1 MKNLF
6 ILLALLMGY
15 CYSFAQDKIVL
26 KDGTELNVKVIES
39 NSKCVIFTYPNEEV
53 RNEKSKSV
61 IDYILYASGRREEG
75 IKIPTI
81 ESEKDWEKV
90 ILTTD
95 KNDVEGLT
103 KVKYIKV
110 SGGSIWVKSET
121 AHKSA
126 EEKLKKKAAKQK
138 CGIVLVTLDK
148 YTGDHNQFCDMGG
161 DCYK

>member
-1 MKNLF
+1 MKKFCFLF
-6 ILLALLMGY
+6 VLLICY
-15 CYSFAQDKIVL
+15 CYSYAQDKIVL

-39 NSKCVIFTYPNEEV
+39 NSKSVFFTYPNEDV

-75 IKIPTI
+75 MKIHTI
-81 ESEKDWEKV
+81 EGEDDWEKV

-126 EEKLKKKAAKQK
+126 EEKIKKKAAKQK

-148 YTGDHNQFCDMGG
+148 FTGEHNQYCNMGG